1 MLSDQK
7 LRDILIKE
15 NYLTKVEAEK
25 GLILAKEYKT
35 PLEQT
40 LVSEGLI
47 TKEVLGQALAEYFK
61 ADFLNLD
68 KVKPDRAVVALI
80 PEKMARSKG
89 LAAINFTANKLLLG
103 MSDPSD
109 KITINLIRKKVG
121 KRVGAFL
128 MLRDDLEEVWSFY
141 KKSLDQEF
149 KDILA
154 VLASK
159 STSQEEK
166 EEATIAIVDSLLRH
180 GNDSKASDIHIEPY
194 ADQVVVRF
202 RIDGVMY
209 DELKIDKKFLE
220 PIVSRIK
227 IMAKMRIDEHRTAQ
241 DGKLRYELGDNSLD
255 VRVSIV
261 PIVEGENV
269 VLRLLASRNKRIGL
283 TNLGFGAKDLKKLK
297 RAMDRP
303 HGMILVTGP
312 TGSGKTTTL
321 YAVLTILNKP
331 DVHIATIEDPVEYNI
346 EGVSQIQVDTK
357 TNLTFANGLRA
368 LVRQDPDIIMVGE
381 IRDKETAGIA
391 VNSALTGHLV
401 LSTLHTNDAPTTLPR
416 LIDMEV
422 EPFLVAST
430 INLIIAQRL
439 VRKNC
444 EKCRV
449 SYKITEEEKVIMV
462 NEPGIERILKEKK
475 IKNIDKLNLYKGQ
488 GCPVCGQTG
497 YTGRIG
503 IFEVMEMDDNI
514 RGLITDRASSQEI
527 MKAARIAGMT
537 TMLQDGLE
545 KVFSGITSLDEVL
558 KATRE

>member
-1 MLSDQK
+1 MLSDKK

-15 NYLTKVEAEK
+15 NYLTKAEAEK
-25 GLILAKEYKT
+25 GLALAVEYKA

-80 PEKMARSKG
+80 PEVMARKKG
-89 LAAINFTANKLLLG
+89 LAAINFTTGKLLLG

-109 KITINLIRKKVG
+109 KVTINLIRQKVG
-121 KRVGAFL
+121 KRVEAFL
-128 MLRDDLEEVWSFY
+128 MLRDDLEEIWANY
-141 KKSLDQEF
+141 KKSLDSEF

-154 VLASK
+154 ILASK
-159 STSQEEK
+159 KTTQDEK

-194 ADQVVVRF
+194 ANQVVVRF

-227 IMAKMRIDEHRTAQ
+227 IMAKMRIDEHRAAQ
-241 DGKLRYELGDNSLD
+241 DGKLRYDLDDSSLD

-297 RAMDRP
+297 RAIDRP

-321 YAVLTILNKP
+321 YAVLTILNKT

-346 EGVSQIQVDTK
+346 EGVSQIQVDAK

-449 SYKITEEEKVIMV
+449 SYKITEEEKVIV
-462 NEPGIERILKEKK
+462 ANEPGIQTILKAKG
-475 IKNIDKLNLYKGQ
+475 IKNVDKLNLYKGK
-488 GCPVCGQTG
+488 GCVVCGQTG

-503 IFEVMEMDDNI
+503 IFEVMEMTDAI
-514 RGLITDRASSQEI
+514 RGLITDKASSQEI
-527 MKAARIAGMT
+527 MKEARRAGMT

-545 KVFSGITSLDEVL
+545 KVFSGVTSLDEVL

>member
-7 LRDILIKE
+7 LRDILIKQ
-15 NYLTKVEAEK
+15 NYLTKAEAEK
-25 GLILAKEYKT
+25 GLALAKEYKT

-40 LVSEGLI
+40 LISEGLM

-61 ADFLNLD
+61 ADFLSLD
-68 KVKPDRAVVALI
+68 QVKPDRAVVALI
-80 PEKMARSKG
+80 PEAMARSKN
-89 LAAINFTANKLLLG
+89 LAAVNFTAGQLILG
-103 MSDPSD
+103 MSDPAD
-109 KITINLIRKKVG
+109 KVAINLIKQKAGKKVLP
-121 KRVGAFL
+121 FL
-128 MLRDDLEEVWSFY
+128 MLRDDLEEVWSSY

-154 VLASK
+154 VLADK
-159 STSQEEK
+159 SASQDEK
-166 EEATIAIVDSLLRH
+166 EEATIEIVDSLLRH

-194 ADQVVVRF
+194 AKQVVVRF

-227 IMAKMRIDEHRTAQ
+227 IMAKMRIDEHRAAQ
-241 DGKLRYELGDNSLD
+241 DGKLRYELDDGSLD

-321 YAVLTILNKP
+321 YAILTILNKT

-346 EGVSQIQVDTK
+346 EGVSQIQVDPK
-357 TNLTFANGLRA
+357 TNLTFAAGLRA
-368 LVRQDPDIIMVGE
+368 IVRQDPDIIMVGE
-381 IRDKETAGIA
+381 IRDKETAGISI
-391 VNSALTGHLV
+391 NSALTGHLV
-401 LSTLHTNDAPTTLPR
+401 LSSLHTNDAPTALPR

-449 SYKITEEEKVIMV
+449 SYKITAEEKVVMA
-462 NEPGIERILKEKK
+462 NEPAIQAILKAKGV
-475 IKNIDKLNLYKGQ
+475 KNLDKLNLYKGQ

-497 YTGRIG
+497 YTGRVG
-503 IFEVMEMDDNI
+503 IFEVMEMTDEI
-514 RGLITDRASSQEI
+514 RGLVTDKASSPVI
-527 MKAARIAGMT
+527 MKEARAAGMT
-537 TMLQDGLE
+537 SMLTDGLE
-545 KVFSGITSLDEVL
+545 KVFSGVTSLDEVL

>member
-1 MLSDQK
+1 MLSDKK
-7 LRDILIKE
+7 LRDILIKQ
-15 NYLTKVEAEK
+15 NYLTKADAEK
-25 GLILAKEYKT
+25 GLALSAEYKT

-89 LAAINFTANKLLLG
+89 LAAINFTTDKLLLG

-109 KITINLIRKKVG
+109 KVTVNLIRKKVG
-121 KRVGAFL
+121 KKVTAYL

-159 STSQEEK
+159 KTTIEEK
-166 EEATIAIVDSLLRH
+166 EEATIQIVDSLLRH

-194 ADQVVVRF
+194 ANQVVVRF

-209 DELKIDKKFLE
+209 DELKIEKKFLE

-227 IMAKMRIDEHRTAQ
+227 IMAKMRIDEHRAAQ
-241 DGKLRYELGDNSLD
+241 DGKLRYEASEDILD

-283 TNLGFGAKDLKKLK
+283 TNLGFGARDMKKLK
-297 RAMDRP
+297 RAMDKP

-321 YAVLTILNKP
+321 YAVLTILNKT

-346 EGVSQIQVDTK
+346 EGVSQIQVDVK

-449 SYKITEEEKVIMV
+449 SYKITDEEKIIVA
-462 NEPGIERILKEKK
+462 NEPSIQTILKNKG
-475 IKNIDKLNLYKGQ
+475 IKNIDKLNLYKGK
-488 GCPVCGQTG
+488 GCAVCGQTG
-497 YTGRIG
+497 YSGRIG
-503 IFEVMEMDDNI
+503 IFEVMEMNDEI
-514 RGLITDRASSQEI
+514 RGLVTDKASSPEI
-527 MKAARIAGMT
+527 MKAARKAGMT

-545 KVFSGITSLDEVL
+545 KVFSGMTSLDEVL
-558 KATRE
+558 KASRE

>member
-1 MLSDQK
+1 M
-7 LRDILIKE
+7 RDILIKQ
-15 NYLTKVEAEK
+15 NYLTKAEAEK
-25 GLILAKEYKT
+25 ALTLAKEYKT

-40 LVSEGLI
+40 LISEGLL
-47 TKEVLGQALAEYFK
+47 TKEVLGQALAEYFQ
-61 ADFLNLD
+61 ADFLSLD
-68 KVKPDRAVVALI
+68 QVKPDRAVVALI
-80 PEKMARSKG
+80 PETMARSKN
-89 LAAINFTANKLLLG
+89 LAAVNFTADKLILG
-103 MSDPSD
+103 MSDPAD
-109 KITINLIRKKVG
+109 KVAINLIKQKVG
-121 KRVGAFL
+121 KRVLPFL
-128 MLRDDLEEVWSFY
+128 MLRDDLEEVWSSY

-154 VLASK
+154 VLADK
-159 STSQEEK
+159 SASQDEK
-166 EEATIAIVDSLLRH
+166 EEATIEIVDSLLRH

-194 ADQVVVRF
+194 AKQVVVRF
-202 RIDGVMY
+202 RVDGVMY

-227 IMAKMRIDEHRTAQ
+227 IMAKMRIDEHRAAQ
-241 DGKLRYELGDNSLD
+241 DGKLRYNLDDSSLD

-269 VLRLLASRNKRIGL
+269 VLRLLASRNKRLGL

-321 YAVLTILNKP
+321 YAILTILNKT

-346 EGVSQIQVDTK
+346 EGVSQIQVDPK
-357 TNLTFANGLRA
+357 TNLTFAAGLRA
-368 LVRQDPDIIMVGE
+368 IVRQDPDIIMVGE
-381 IRDKETAGIA
+381 IRDQETAGISI
-391 VNSALTGHLV
+391 NSALTGHLV
-401 LSTLHTNDAPTTLPR
+401 LSSLHTNDAPTALPR

-430 INLIIAQRL
+430 VNLIIAQRL

-449 SYKITEEEKVIMV
+449 SYKITEEEKIVMA
-462 NEPGIERILKEKK
+462 NEPGIQAVLKAKG

-497 YTGRIG
+497 YSGRIG
-503 IFEVMEMDDNI
+503 IFEVMEMTDEI
-514 RGLITDRASSQEI
+514 RGLVTDKASSPVI
-527 MKAARIAGMT
+527 MKEARAAGMT
-537 TMLQDGLE
+537 TMLADGLD
-545 KVFSGITSLDEVL
+545 KVFSGVTSLDEVL